1 MNYCKV
7 SWTIM
12 KYHEVSWSIVKYYS
26 KVDFLDKKSD
36 FWNSVYVQ
44 FSEGNLGVIW
54 KFWFSKNFHDEV
66 LSKTC
71 LDVVSVSF
79 QFVFIFAAQFYLSK
93 KISKTFEKLC
103 IGDLSN
109 NVRKWISVMNYL
121 YFLSVFLCRQRIHEG
136 GFEVFFCSF
145 HLLMLR
151 CMPIST
157 WGHEQMIWCAAWKWL

>member
-1 MNYCKV
+1 MWTFMNYWKV

-54 KFWFSKNFHDEV
+54 KFWFSKNFHAKV

-93 KISKTFEKLC
+93 KFQRPLKNCVLVICQTMCENGFQWWIIFIS
-103 IGDLSN
+103 S
-109 NVRKWISVMNYL
+109 
-121 YFLSVFLCRQRIHEG
+121 Q
-136 GFEVFFCSF
+136 FFV
-145 HLLMLR
+145 
-151 CMPIST
+151 
-157 WGHEQMIWCAAWKWL
+157 